1 VPKQITVQCSA
12 EIAAVLVEAL
22 QWFVARNYP
31 HGADECS
38 IAAREALLDLAE
50 RFRRELAETGR
61 SAYSSR
67 IRAFLCEAV
76 SSYTRQLEQDTAECY
91 THRRAHLIE
100 VCRGLSSGD
109 GYATAAQLDEQASL
123 SGGS

>member
-1 VPKQITVQCSA
+1 MGKQITVQCST
-12 EIAAVLVEAL
+12 EIAGILVDAL

-50 RFRRELAETGR
+50 RFSRELVETGR
-61 SAYSSR
+61 TSYSSR

-76 SSYTRQLEQDTAECY
+76 SSYTQQLERDTAERY
-91 THRRAHLIE
+91 HHRRPQLIE

-109 GYATAAQLDEQASL
+109 GYAAAKQRDEQSL
-123 SGGS
+123 PLGAD

>member
-1 VPKQITVQCSA
+1 VPKQIAVQCSA
-12 EIAAVLVEAL
+12 QIAAVLVEAL

-31 HGADECS
+31 YGADECS

-50 RFRRELAETGR
+50 RFRRELIGAGR
-61 SAYSSR
+61 SSYSSR

-76 SSYTRQLEQDTAECY
+76 SSYTRQLEQDTAVCY
-91 THRRAHLIE
+91 SHRRAELIE

-109 GYATAAQLDEQASL
+109 GYALAAQRDEQSSV
-123 SGGS
+123 SGRA

>member
-1 VPKQITVQCSA
+1 MAKQITVQCSA
-12 EIAAVLVEAL
+12 EIAGMLVDAL

-50 RFRRELAETGR
+50 RFRRELTEMGR
-61 SAYSSR
+61 CAYSSR

-76 SSYTRQLEQDTAECY
+76 SSYTRQRELDTAECY
-91 THRRAHLIE
+91 RHRRPQLIE

-109 GYATAAQLDEQASL
+109 GYAGAKQLDEQSSPLGPA
-123 SGGS
+123 

>member
-1 VPKQITVQCSA
+1 MAKQIRVHGSA
-12 EIAAVLVEAL
+12 EIAGVLVEAL
-22 QWFVARNYP
+22 QWFVACNYP

-50 RFRRELAETGR
+50 RFRRELTETGQ

-76 SSYTRQLEQDTAECY
+76 SSYTRQLEQDTAACY
-91 THRRAHLIE
+91 THRRAQLVE
-100 VCRGLSSGD
+100 VCRGLSNGD
-109 GYATAAQLDEQASL
+109 SYAAAKQLDEESPIRGA
-123 SGGS
+123 G

>member
-1 VPKQITVQCSA
+1 MPKQITVQCSA
-12 EIAAVLVEAL
+12 EIAGMLVDAL
-22 QWFVARNYP
+22 EWFIARNYP

-76 SSYTRQLEQDTAECY
+76 SSYTRQLEQDSAACY
-91 THRRAHLIE
+91 QHRRPQLIE
-100 VCRGLSSGD
+100 VCRGLSSGE
-109 GYATAAQLDEQASL
+109 GYAAAKQLDEQSPPF
-123 SGGS
+123 GTG